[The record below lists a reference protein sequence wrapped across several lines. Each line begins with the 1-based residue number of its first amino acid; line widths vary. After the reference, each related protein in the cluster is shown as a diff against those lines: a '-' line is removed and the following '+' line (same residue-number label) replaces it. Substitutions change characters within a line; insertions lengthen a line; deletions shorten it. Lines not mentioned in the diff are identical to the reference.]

1 MFKQSRRKIV
11 AAILSVLVLLLF
23 GTFCTIYL
31 ASYADMTSENREML
45 EIFVEAYSL
54 PGEPGADPGAYAG
67 RPREPRGKPPLLE
80 LSTFYSVAL
89 DRDGQVLKVDTAD
102 ISTLSE
108 ESLTELARRIVESGR
123 EQGVENN
130 LTYRMADKG
139 DYTLVAFLDNTAMR
153 ESASTLIEYTLI
165 FGGAAL
171 VLLFFLSR

>member
-54 PGEPGADPGAYAG
+54 PGEPGADPGAFAAG
-67 RPREPRGKPPLLE
+67 RPRDPRGKPPLLE

-89 DRDGQVLKVDTAD
+89 DGTA
-102 ISTLSE
+102 
-108 ESLTELARRIVESGR
+108 RC
-123 EQGVENN
+123 
-130 LTYRMADKG
+130 
-139 DYTLVAFLDNTAMR
+139 
-153 ESASTLIEYTLI
+153 
-165 FGGAAL
+165 
-171 VLLFFLSR
+171 SRWIRPTSPP

>member
-67 RPREPRGKPPLLE
+67 RANPAASRRCWSCRRSTPSRWTGTARCSRWIRPTSPP
-80 LSTFYSVAL
+80 
-89 DRDGQVLKVDTAD
+89 
-102 ISTLSE
+102 
-108 ESLTELARRIVESGR
+108 
-123 EQGVENN
+123 
-130 LTYRMADKG
+130 
-139 DYTLVAFLDNTAMR
+139 
-153 ESASTLIEYTLI
+153 
-165 FGGAAL
+165 
-171 VLLFFLSR
+171 